1 MLKKTTRSQTL
12 SFRTT
17 QLNYSLIHHYSR
29 LQGIPPSTVIA
40 LALDDW
46 LINNHEKY
54 LKSIEAKQKQQEYLA
69 KPLSQ
74 EFTGTNLVSCDKPQ
88 CLTHTLDTIEK

>member
-54 LKSIEAKQKQQEYLA
+54 IKTIDEKQKQQEYI
-69 KPLSQ
+69 KNSMVS
-74 EFTGTNLVSCDKPQ
+74 LVSCDTPQ
-88 CLTHTLDTIEK
+88 WLIHTLDTIEK

>member
-54 LKSIEAKQKQQEYLA
+54 IKTIDEKQKQQEYIEN
-69 KPLSQ
+69 SMVS
-74 EFTGTNLVSCDKPQ
+74 LVSCDRPQ
-88 CLTHTLDTIEK
+88 RLTHTLDTTEK

>member
-29 LQGIPPSTVIA
+29 LQGIPPSTVVA

-54 LKSIEAKQKQQEYLA
+54 IKTIHEKQKQQEYIQNS
-69 KPLSQ
+69 LS
-74 EFTGTNLVSCDKPQ
+74 EKATGS
-88 CLTHTLDTIEK
+88 

>member
-54 LKSIEAKQKQQEYLA
+54 IKTIEEKQKQQEYI
-69 KPLSQ
+69 KNSMV
-74 EFTGTNLVSCDKPQ
+74 NLVSCDRPQ
-88 CLTHTLDTIEK
+88 RLTHSLDTTEK

>member
-54 LKSIEAKQKQQEYLA
+54 IKTIEEKQKQQEYI
-69 KPLSQ
+69 KNSMV
-74 EFTGTNLVSCDKPQ
+74 NLVSCDRPQ
-88 CLTHTLDTIEK
+88 YLTHSLDTTGK

>member
-1 MLKKTTRSQTL
+1 MKKTTRSHTL

-17 QLNYSLIHHYSR
+17 QLNYSLIHHNSH

-46 LINNHEKY
+46 LVNNHEKY
-54 LKSIEAKQKQQEYLA
+54 IKTIDEKQKQQEYIEN
-69 KPLSQ
+69 SMVS
-74 EFTGTNLVSCDKPQ
+74 LVSCDRPQ
-88 CLTHTLDTIEK
+88 RLTHTLDTTEK

>member
-1 MLKKTTRSQTL
+1 MIKTTRSQTL

-54 LKSIEAKQKQQEYLA
+54 IKTIDEKQKQQEYI
-69 KPLSQ
+69 KNSLSQ
-74 EFTGTNLVSCDKPQ
+74 KVAGS
-88 CLTHTLDTIEK
+88 

>member
-54 LKSIEAKQKQQEYLA
+54 IKTIDEKQKQQEYI
-69 KPLSQ
+69 KNSMVS
-74 EFTGTNLVSCDKPQ
+74 LVSCDRPQ
-88 CLTHTLDTIEK
+88 RLTHSLDTTEK

>member
-1 MLKKTTRSQTL
+1 MLKKTTRSHTL

-29 LQGIPPSTVIA
+29 IQGIPPSTVIA

-54 LKSIEAKQKQQEYLA
+54 IKTIDEKQKQQEYI
-69 KPLSQ
+69 KNSMVS
-74 EFTGTNLVSCDKPQ
+74 LVSCDRPQ
-88 CLTHTLDTIEK
+88 CLTHTLDTTEK

>member
-1 MLKKTTRSQTL
+1 MKKTTRSQTL

-54 LKSIEAKQKQQEYLA
+54 IKTIEEKQKQQEYI
-69 KPLSQ
+69 KNSMV
-74 EFTGTNLVSCDKPQ
+74 NLVSCDKPQ
-88 CLTHTLDTIEK
+88 CLTHTLDTTRK